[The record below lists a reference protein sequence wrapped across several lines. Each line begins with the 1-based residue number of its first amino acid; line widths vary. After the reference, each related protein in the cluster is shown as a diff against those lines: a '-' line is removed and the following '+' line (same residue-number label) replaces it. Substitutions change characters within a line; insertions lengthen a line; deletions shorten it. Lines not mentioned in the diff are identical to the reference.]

1 MSTIAPAA
9 CRLTGRL
16 LPRAALS
23 DSMTRAMFGLLELHF
38 SGVNWPTFQA
48 DLDEKNWVIALEDE
62 DGVLRGFSTLLVYST
77 AATGTPVTVAYS
89 GDTIVERAWWGS
101 AALPRTWIHAVRQFT
116 PMNGTGDL
124 YWLLLTSGFRT
135 YRFLPVFF
143 RAFHPRCD
151 GDTAAAELLDA
162 IAAER
167 FGSRYDARAG
177 VVRFARPQVLAP
189 DLLNVPPGRA
199 DDEHVRFFLTRNP
212 GYVRGDELVCLTRI
226 DDHNLTPAG
235 QRMVRERR

>member
-38 SGVNWPTFQA
+38 TGVDWPTFHA

-89 GDTIVERAWWGS
+89 GDTAPSANLEELARDADVFLCEATLAAPEPPEEMECDQVRRPGEQRPADEGDRAVARVDEGEREHRERDRS
-101 AALPRTWIHAVRQFT
+101 AACRERTDDAAIAVR
-116 PMNGTGDL
+116 
-124 YWLLLTSGFRT
+124 
-135 YRFLPVFF
+135 
-143 RAFHPRCD
+143 
-151 GDTAAAELLDA
+151 
-162 IAAER
+162 
-167 FGSRYDARAG
+167 
-177 VVRFARPQVLAP
+177 
-189 DLLNVPPGRA
+189 
-199 DDEHVRFFLTRNP
+199 
-212 GYVRGDELVCLTRI
+212 
-226 DDHNLTPAG
+226 
-235 QRMVRERR
+235 